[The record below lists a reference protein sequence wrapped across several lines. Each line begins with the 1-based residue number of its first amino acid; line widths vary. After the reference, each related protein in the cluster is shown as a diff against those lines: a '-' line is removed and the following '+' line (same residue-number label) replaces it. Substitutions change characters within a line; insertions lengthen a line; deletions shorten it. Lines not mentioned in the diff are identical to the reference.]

1 MIKNIFQRIGSQ
13 QRNPETKFPIDL
25 KPLEKILQYTF
36 KDKQL
41 LLLAVKHRSYLS
53 ITNENEYDSN
63 ERLELLGDA
72 VLELIATDYLYHRFK
87 TEDEGVLSQK
97 RSVLVSRLVL
107 GKIAAELKLGDF
119 LLLNKGE
126 EKTGGRTRHSNLA
139 NLFEAVLGALYLDGG
154 YAAAEKFVHT
164 FLLKRTDELLAQ
176 ESNFNYKSTLLELAQ
191 ANGLGVPVYRVL
203 KETGPDH
210 QKQFLVSAELPDKRN
225 ARGSGKSKKKAEQK
239 AAAELLHILKQ
250 DISEKKNEKSD

>member
-1 MIKNIFQRIGSQ
+1 MIKNIFQRIGSP
-13 QRNPETKFPIDL
+13 QRKPQTKFPVDL

-36 KDKQL
+36 KNKQL
-41 LLLAVKHRSYLS
+41 LLLSVKHRSYLS

-72 VLELIATDYLYHRFK
+72 VLELITTDYLYHRFK

-97 RSVLVSRLVL
+97 RSILVSRLVL
-107 GKIAAELKLGDF
+107 GKIAAELELGDF

-139 NLFEAVLGALYLDGG
+139 NLFEAVLGAIYLDGG
-154 YAAAEKFVHT
+154 YLPAQKFVTT
-164 FLLKRTDELLAQ
+164 FLLNRTDDLLAQ
-176 ESNFNYKSTLLELAQ
+176 ESNFNYKSTLLELSQ
-191 ANGLGVPVYRVL
+191 ADGLGVPIYRVL

-210 QKQFLVSAELPDKRN
+210 KKQFLVSAELPDKRS
-225 ARGSGKSKKKAEQK
+225 AQGSGKSKKKAEQK

-250 DISEKKNEKSD
+250 DISAFKQEKSD